1 MQQDQGPPNPR
12 PPLSQQQSSGFH
24 RRDFLRGSGA
34 AIAATAL
41 ANAATQEAVAAQKTA
56 NVVPAEGADLTLD
69 INGKQFTAKM
79 VEPRVT
85 LLELLRNEL
94 NLTGAKDADDTT
106 ATGCD
111 TVMIDGKAAYA
122 SAIFAHEC
130 AGKKITTVESLVSGG
145 KVDDVIDGF
154 VEHDAMQCGFCTP
167 GFVMATRAFL
177 DKNPKASLEEIQKGL
192 GGNLCRCGTYNGIT
206 ACALEIAKGGA

>member
-1 MQQDQGPPNPR
+1 MPPEKSPPTANPGSR
-12 PPLSQQQSSGFH
+12 PGSGFN

-34 AIAATAL
+34 AVAATAL
-41 ANAATQEAVAAQKTA
+41 ATGITEETAAADPPKAGII
-56 NVVPAEGADLTLD
+56 PADGADLTLD
-69 INGKQFTAKM
+69 VNGETHEFEK

-94 NLTGAKDADDTT
+94 DLTGAKDADDTT

-122 SAIFAHEC
+122 SAVFAHEC
-130 AGKKITTVESLVSGG
+130 AGKKVVTVESLATAAG
-145 KVDDVIDGF
+145 VDEVVEGF
-154 VEHDAMQCGFCTP
+154 VEHDALQCGFCTP